1 MFAQPLLSAVP
12 SGVLDMT
19 TDFTPLFVGLVM
31 TLGLCVL
38 GLVAAIGV
46 YDTWWAK
53 RPEQNAAHRPV
64 ATPHLPKAA

>member
-19 TDFTPLFVGLVM
+19 TDFTPLFVGLVV
-31 TLGLCVL
+31 TLGVCVL

-46 YDTWWAK
+46 HDTWQTEKKATH
-53 RPEQNAAHRPV
+53 PSAP
-64 ATPHLPKAA
+64 TPHFPKAA